1 MYIRRISRRLPSGK
15 HASYLQL
22 AQKVRDPQTGRPRD
36 KVLYHLGPE
45 DRIDQDQIRR
55 LVRSLNRFLEPGD
68 QAATEAQLEGL
79 AAKDLSVERSLSYG
93 GSYLL
98 DQVWRRLELDQT
110 LQKLLEERSFQ
121 VEIERLVFAL
131 VANRALAPRSK
142 LGLERWVG
150 RKALIEG
157 LDEVQVHNLYR
168 AMDFLVEHA
177 DELQRTVFFSVASLL
192 NLEVD
197 LLFFDTTSTYFEL
210 EEEDEDDEGL
220 RRYGHSKDH
229 RSDLPQVVIGL
240 AVTRGGLP
248 VRCWMW
254 PGNTN
259 DASTVDEV
267 QRDLTGWRLNRVVWV
282 LDRGFVGE
290 KQRIAL
296 QRGGG
301 HVLIGEKL
309 RASGEETHPALKR
322 PGRFQTV
329 RDNLQVKEVRM
340 VNGSKKERFVV
351 VRNPQQAE
359 KDRAVRER
367 VLARL
372 SEEIERVNSTAAK
385 RKGAHSKAVC
395 DLLRTTRGRRF
406 LRELKNGR
414 LEINHKAVRADEKL
428 DGKYLIRVTD
438 PSLSAEDAALGYKQL
453 AEVERA
459 FRTMKTKLDLRPIH
473 HRLDQRIRAH
483 VLLCWL
489 GLLLVRV
496 IETETGATWDRIR
509 DVMDELSLTSLLS
522 KHGRVEIVSNLSE
535 DQRNILKTLNLNP
548 PKRVRSLATAPTNT

>member
-15 HASYLQL
+15 QASYLQL

-45 DRIDQDQIRR
+45 DRIDQEQIRR
-55 LVRSLNRFLEPGD
+55 LVRSLNRFLEPGE
-68 QAATEAQLEGL
+68 QAATEAGLEGV
-79 AAKDLSVERSLSYG
+79 AAKDLCVERSLSYG
-93 GSYLL
+93 GSFLL
-98 DQVWRRLELDQT
+98 DQVWKRLELDET
-110 LQKLLEERSFQ
+110 LHELLEQRSFQ

-157 LDEVQVHNLYR
+157 LEEVQVHNLYR
-168 AMDFLVEHA
+168 AMDFLVEHSE
-177 DELQRTVFFSVASLL
+177 ELQRAVFFSVASLL

-240 AVTRGGLP
+240 AVTRQGIP
-248 VRCWMW
+248 VRCWSW

-267 QRDLTGWRLNRVVWV
+267 QRDLAGWRLNRVVWV
-282 LDRGFVGE
+282 LDRGFAGE
-290 KQRIAL
+290 RQRIAL

-309 RASGEETHPALKR
+309 RASGEQTHPAVKR
-322 PGRFQTV
+322 SGRFQTV
-329 RDNLQVKEVRM
+329 RENLEVKEVRIE
-340 VNGSKKERFVV
+340 NGSEVERYVM

-367 VLARL
+367 ILARL
-372 SEEIERVNSTAAK
+372 SEEIERVNATAAK

-395 DLLRTTRGRRF
+395 ELLRTTRGRRF
-406 LRELKNGR
+406 VRELKNGR
-414 LEINHKAVRADEKL
+414 LEINRGAVRADEKL

-438 PSLSAEDAALGYKQL
+438 PSMSAEDAAVGYKQL

-459 FRTMKTKLDLRPIH
+459 FRTMKSQLDLRPVH
-473 HRLDQRIRAH
+473 HRLDERIRAH

-496 IETETGATWDRIR
+496 IETETGMTWDRIR
-509 DVMDELSLTSLLS
+509 DEMDEVSLTRLLS
-522 KHGRVEIVSNLSE
+522 KHGRVEIVSNLTDS
-535 DQRNILKTLNLNP
+535 QRNILKRLNLNP
-548 PKRVRSLATAPTNT
+548 PKRVRNLAPTPSNT

>member
-15 HASYLQL
+15 QASYLQL
-22 AQKVRDPQTGRPRD
+22 AQKVRDPQTGAPRD
-36 KVLYHLGPE
+36 KVLYHFGPE
-45 DRIDQDQIRR
+45 DRIDQEQIRR
-55 LVRSLNRFLEPGD
+55 LVRSLNRFLEPGE
-68 QAATEAQLEGL
+68 QAATEAGLERV
-79 AAKDLSVERSLSYG
+79 AAKDLCVERSLSYG
-93 GSYLL
+93 GSFLL
-98 DQVWRRLELDQT
+98 DQVWKRLELDET
-110 LQKLLEERSFQ
+110 LHELLERRSFQ

-150 RKALIEG
+150 CKALIEG
-157 LDEVQVHNLYR
+157 LEEVQVHNLYR
-168 AMDFLVEHA
+168 AMDFLVEHS
-177 DELQRTVFFSVASLL
+177 EEVQRSVFFSVASLL

-197 LLFFDTTSTYFEL
+197 LLFFDTTSSYFEL
-210 EEEDEDDEGL
+210 EEEDDDEDGL

-240 AVTRGGLP
+240 AVTRQGIP
-248 VRCWMW
+248 VRCWSW
-254 PGNTN
+254 PGNTS

-267 QRDLTGWRLNRVVWV
+267 QRDLAGWRLNRVVWV
-282 LDRGFVGE
+282 LDRGFAGE
-290 KQRIAL
+290 RQRIAL

-301 HVLIGEKL
+301 HVLIGEEL
-309 RASGEETHPALKR
+309 RASGEQTHPAVKR
-322 PGRFQTV
+322 SGRFQTV
-329 RDNLQVKEVRM
+329 RENLEVKEVRIE
-340 VNGSKKERFVV
+340 NGSEVERYVV

-367 VLARL
+367 ILARL
-372 SEEIERVNSTAAK
+372 SEEIERVNATAAK

-395 DLLRTTRGRRF
+395 ELLRTTRGRRF

-414 LEINHKAVRADEKL
+414 LEINRGAVRADEKL

-438 PSLSAEDAALGYKQL
+438 PSMSAEDAAVGYKQL

-459 FRTMKTKLDLRPIH
+459 FRTMKSQLDLRPVH
-473 HRLDQRIRAH
+473 HRPDERIRAH

-496 IETETGATWDRIR
+496 IETETGMTWDRIR
-509 DVMDELSLTSLLS
+509 DEMDEVSLTSLLS
-522 KHGRVEIVSNLSE
+522 KHGRVEIVSNLTDS
-535 DQRNILKTLNLNP
+535 QRNILKKLNLNP
-548 PKRVRSLATAPTNT
+548 PKRIRAIAPTPSNT

>member
-15 HASYLQL
+15 QASYLQL

-45 DRIDQDQIRR
+45 DRIDQEQIRR
-55 LVRSLNRFLEPGD
+55 LVRSLNRFLEPGE
-68 QAATEAQLEGL
+68 QAATEAGLEGV
-79 AAKDLSVERSLSYG
+79 AAKDLCVERSLSYG
-93 GSYLL
+93 GSFLL
-98 DQVWRRLELDQT
+98 DQVWKRLELDET
-110 LQKLLEERSFQ
+110 LHELLEQRSFQ

-157 LDEVQVHNLYR
+157 LEEVQVHNLYR
-168 AMDFLVEHA
+168 AMDFLVEHSE
-177 DELQRTVFFSVASLL
+177 ELQRAVFFSVASLL

-240 AVTRGGLP
+240 AVTRQGIP
-248 VRCWMW
+248 VRCWSW

-267 QRDLTGWRLNRVVWV
+267 QRDLAGWRLNRVVWV
-282 LDRGFVGE
+282 LDRGFAGE
-290 KQRIAL
+290 RQRIAL

-309 RASGEETHPALKR
+309 RASGEQTHPAVKR
-322 PGRFQTV
+322 SGRFQTV
-329 RDNLQVKEVRM
+329 RENLEVKEVRIE
-340 VNGSKKERFVV
+340 NGSEVERYVM

-367 VLARL
+367 ILARL
-372 SEEIERVNSTAAK
+372 SEEIERVNATAAK

-395 DLLRTTRGRRF
+395 ELLRTTRGRRF
-406 LRELKNGR
+406 VRELKNGR
-414 LEINHKAVRADEKL
+414 LEINRGAVRADEKL

-438 PSLSAEDAALGYKQL
+438 PSMSAEDAAVGYKQL

-459 FRTMKTKLDLRPIH
+459 FRTMKSQLDLRPVH
-473 HRLDQRIRAH
+473 HRLDERIRAH

-496 IETETGATWDRIR
+496 IETETGMTWDRIR
-509 DVMDELSLTSLLS
+509 DEMDEVSLTRLLS
-522 KHGRVEIVSNLSE
+522 KHGRVEIVSNLT
-535 DQRNILKTLNLNP
+535 DLQRNILKKLNLNP
-548 PKRVRSLATAPTNT
+548 PKRVRNLAPTPSNT

>member
-15 HASYLQL
+15 QASYLQL
-22 AQKVRDPQTGRPRD
+22 AQKVRDPQTGAPRD
-36 KVLYHLGPE
+36 KVLYHFGPE
-45 DRIDQDQIRR
+45 DRIDQEQIRR
-55 LVRSLNRFLEPGD
+55 LVRSLNRFLEPGE
-68 QAATEAQLEGL
+68 QAATEVGLEGV
-79 AAKDLSVERSLSYG
+79 AAKDLCVERSLSYG
-93 GSYLL
+93 GSFLL
-98 DQVWRRLELDQT
+98 DQVWKRLELDET
-110 LQKLLEERSFQ
+110 LHELLEQRSFQ

-150 RKALIEG
+150 CKALIEG
-157 LDEVQVHNLYR
+157 LEEVQVHNLYR
-168 AMDFLVEHA
+168 AMDFLVEHS
-177 DELQRTVFFSVASLL
+177 EEVQRSVFFSVASLL

-197 LLFFDTTSTYFEL
+197 LLFFDTTSSYFEL
-210 EEEDEDDEGL
+210 EEEDDDEDGL

-240 AVTRGGLP
+240 AVTRQGIP
-248 VRCWMW
+248 VRCWSW
-254 PGNTN
+254 PGNTS

-267 QRDLTGWRLNRVVWV
+267 QRDLAGWRLNRVVWV
-282 LDRGFVGE
+282 LDRGFAGE
-290 KQRIAL
+290 RQRIAL

-309 RASGEETHPALKR
+309 RASGEQIHPAVKR
-322 PGRFQTV
+322 SGRFQTV
-329 RDNLQVKEVRM
+329 RENLEVKEVRIG
-340 VNGSKKERFVV
+340 NGSEVERYVV

-367 VLARL
+367 ILARL
-372 SEEIERVNSTAAK
+372 SEEIERVNATAAK

-395 DLLRTTRGRRF
+395 ELLRTTRGRRF
-406 LRELKNGR
+406 LGELKNGR
-414 LEINHKAVRADEKL
+414 LEINRGAVRADEKL

-438 PSLSAEDAALGYKQL
+438 PSMSAEDAAVGYKQL

-459 FRTMKTKLDLRPIH
+459 FRTMKSQLDLRPVH
-473 HRLDQRIRAH
+473 HRPDERIRAH

-496 IETETGATWDRIR
+496 IETKTGMTWDRIR
-509 DVMDELSLTSLLS
+509 DEMDEVSLTSLLS
-522 KHGRVEIVSNLSE
+522 KHGRVEIVSTLTDS
-535 DQRNILKTLNLNP
+535 QRNILKKLNLNP
-548 PKRVRSLATAPTNT
+548 PKRVRAIAPTPSNT